1 MSMQKS
7 LTWKDSF
14 DVVSPSEYQTLSN
27 VNFRSPFLD
36 YQDYFKNKLIHCHNT
51 HRQISAIV
59 RFNQSQICGYFTIKL
74 IDLPKTPVGDNFPL
88 PLPLKVWNIE
98 RLCKNSNLIIPAVDQ
113 MGKLLLALA
122 IRTMIEAQKTSVAV
136 VNPLKFSSETFN
148 SFKSLGFRSL
158 GNKDLLFYKLPIL
171 VKPRS
176 KPQT

>member
-1 MSMQKS
+1 MQKS

-27 VNFRSPFLD
+27 INFRSPFLD
-36 YQDYFKNKLIHCHNT
+36 YQDYFNNKLINCRNSS
-51 HRQISAIV
+51 RQISAIV
-59 RFNQSQICGYFTIKL
+59 RFNQSQVCGYFTIKL
-74 IDLPKTPVGDNFPL
+74 IDLPQIALGENFPL

-122 IRTMIEAQKTSVAV
+122 IRTMIETQKTSVAV
-136 VNPLKFSSETFN
+136 INPVKFSGDTLN

-158 GNKDLLFYKLPIL
+158 GNKNLLFYKLPL
-171 VKPRS
+171 AVKPEKKS
-176 KPQT
+176 